1 MIEFIFE
8 TGINLI
14 ETFISV
20 DFITRYLGAKYNGK
34 QKNIFFCIA
43 WLIMFLELTI
53 INHITKFETVGSYIP
68 MIILMIYSFL
78 CLNGSASLKLWISI
92 LTHLIVIFT
101 SILTNILLCNII
113 GYDPYKMITVFNIT
127 RVMGV
132 IMAKIMQF
140 YITRLILRNKYKNP
154 ISNYRWVAII
164 AIPVISV
171 ISICSLMKAAL
182 INNDTSPYILTG
194 MICIIL
200 ANVMTYYFFVVMNK
214 EYENTIKS
222 KLLEQQNETLK
233 RNISDKE
240 AFVNE
245 MKTVRHDIKNQLLTI
260 MKYADEG
267 KNEDIKEYVSVLTNN
282 YLPNILNYINTNN
295 AAFDA
300 VINSKIAVCNQKN
313 IFMEVNIKQDTN
325 ISIPP
330 VEIAVLFGNLLDNA
344 IDAAKYTDEKRISL
358 DIQKN
363 ASYLI
368 ILVSNSIKSSVLK
381 DNKNLETSK
390 PDKELHGIGIKSI
403 KNIVEKHNGMIQF
416 YEEEN
421 EFCCHIMIDT
431 TEE

>member
-20 DFITRYLGAKYNGK
+20 DFITKYLGPKY
-34 QKNIFFCIA
+34 KNRLRSISFIIA
-43 WLIMFLELTI
+43 WMVLFAELTI
-53 INHITKFETVGSYIP
+53 INRITEFETFASYIP
-68 MIILMIYSFL
+68 MIILTCYALL
-78 CLNGSASLKLWISI
+78 CLCGNKILKIWISI

-101 SILTNILLCNII
+101 SIMTNILLCNII
-113 GYDPYKMITVFNIT
+113 GYDPYKMITVFNST

-132 IMAKIMQF
+132 IIAKIMQF

-171 ISICSLMKAAL
+171 ISLCALMKAAL
-182 INNDTSPYILTG
+182 INNGISPYILTG

-200 ANVMTYYFFVVMNK
+200 ANIMTYYFFTVMNK
-214 EYENTIKS
+214 EYENTIKA

-233 RNISDKE
+233 KSIADKD
-240 AFVNE
+240 AFVKE

-260 MKYADEG
+260 MQYANEG
-267 KNEDIKEYVSVLTNN
+267 KTDEIKEYVNVLTNN

-313 IFMEVNIKQDTN
+313 IFMEVNIKQDTD

-330 VEIAVLFGNLLDNA
+330 AEIAVLFGNLLDNS
-344 IDAAKYTDEKRISL
+344 IEAAKHTDEKRISL

-368 ILVSNSIKSSVLK
+368 ILVSNSIKSSVLTT
-381 DNKNLETSK
+381 NENLETSK
-390 PDKELHGIGIKSI
+390 SDKELHGIGIKSI

-421 EFCCHIMIDT
+421 EFCCHIMIDLA
-431 TEE
+431 E

>member
-20 DFITRYLGAKYNGK
+20 DFITKYLGTKYTGNR
-34 QKNIFFCIA
+34 QKAAFVIV
-43 WLIMFLELTI
+43 WI
-53 INHITKFETVGSYIP
+53 ISFIQMTVTNYITDFETFGSYIP
-68 MIILMIYSFL
+68 MIIYACYAFL
-78 CLNGSASLKLWISI
+78 CLNGSTPLKIWFAI
-92 LTHLIVIFT
+92 LTHLIVTFT
-101 SILTNILLCNII
+101 AILTNILVCNII
-113 GYDPYKMITVFNIT
+113 GYDPYKMITVFNST
-127 RVMGV
+127 RVMEV
-132 IMAKIMQF
+132 IIAKIMQF

-171 ISICSLMKAAL
+171 ISLCALMKAAL
-182 INNDTSPYILTG
+182 INNDISPYILTG

-200 ANVMTYYFFVVMNK
+200 ANIMTYYFFTVMNK
-214 EYENTIKS
+214 EYENTIKA
-222 KLLEQQNETLK
+222 KLLEQQNDALK
-233 RNISDKE
+233 KSIADKD
-240 AFVNE
+240 AFVKE
-245 MKTVRHDIKNQLLTI
+245 MKAVRHDIKNQLLTI
-260 MKYADEG
+260 MQYADEG
-267 KNEDIKEYVSVLTNN
+267 KNNDIKEYVNVLTNN

-344 IDAAKYTDEKRISL
+344 IDAAKDTNEKRITL

-368 ILVSNSIKSSVLK
+368 IFVSNSIKSSVLK

-403 KNIVEKHNGMIQF
+403 KNIIEKHNGMIQF
-416 YEEEN
+416 YEEED

>member
-20 DFITRYLGAKYNGK
+20 DFITKYLGTKYTGNR
-34 QKNIFFCIA
+34 QKAAFVIV
-43 WLIMFLELTI
+43 WI
-53 INHITKFETVGSYIP
+53 ISFIQMTVTNYITDFETFGSYIP
-68 MIILMIYSFL
+68 MIIYACYAFL
-78 CLNGSASLKLWISI
+78 CLNGSTPLKIWFAI
-92 LTHLIVIFT
+92 LTHLIVTFT
-101 SILTNILLCNII
+101 AILTNILVCNII
-113 GYDPYKMITVFNIT
+113 GYDPYKMITVFNST

-132 IMAKIMQF
+132 IIAKIMQF

-171 ISICSLMKAAL
+171 ISLCALMKAAL
-182 INNDTSPYILTG
+182 INNDISPYILTG

-200 ANVMTYYFFVVMNK
+200 ANIMTYYFFTVMNK
-214 EYENTIKS
+214 EYENTIKA
-222 KLLEQQNETLK
+222 KLLEQQNDALK
-233 RNISDKE
+233 KSIADKD
-240 AFVNE
+240 AFVKE
-245 MKTVRHDIKNQLLTI
+245 MKAVRHDIKNQLLTI
-260 MKYADEG
+260 MQYADEG
-267 KNEDIKEYVSVLTNN
+267 KNNDIKEYVNVLTNN

-300 VINSKIAVCNQKN
+300 VINSNIAVCNQKN

-344 IDAAKYTDEKRISL
+344 IDAAKDTNEKRITL

-368 ILVSNSIKSSVLK
+368 IFVSNSIKSSVLK

-403 KNIVEKHNGMIQF
+403 KNIIEKHNGMIQF
-416 YEEEN
+416 YEEED